1 MHVLSLSSREQ
12 KDFRS
17 RTFQCQRSFC
27 AVTFACRER
36 IDRQQVPILLV
47 CAMSGSKLG

>member
-1 MHVLSLSSREQ
+1 MYGLSLSSREL

-27 AVTFACRER
+27 AVIFACRER
-36 IDRQQVPILLV
+36 IDHQ
-47 CAMSGSKLG
+47 LGPHSLGLCDWRH